1 MPDYDPVHLTF
12 NDKPRAIVD
21 GMDEMATQGERIAEF
36 NKSRR
41 WIPWVLFF
49 AGFPVLLIDL
59 AIKAMG
65 YDVCIFSLAAPVFW
79 IAAIVLWISMRR
91 SRKVEL
97 PPRFTTT
104 REILHTLRDDVHPK
118 RNFFG
123 EMDLTGTRLD
133 SKVAQ
138 ESSDTQDRVTKYY
151 RDEWLSLKTKL
162 YDGNMLRFAAI
173 TREKVR
179 QGYWKRGTISGKM
192 KWKPEKFKG
201 ARQEMRVRLS
211 VNPEL
216 YIAPEGGPLAPGMK
230 LGLFTIK
237 KYQASGGLIDLAA
250 YYSGS
255 DLSEGDVLGLLRSVY
270 DLLGQRTAT

>member
-1 MPDYDPVHLTF
+1 MPNYDPVHLTF
-12 NDKPRAIVD
+12 NDKPRAIVK
-21 GMDEMATQGERIAEF
+21 GMDEMAAQGERIEQF
-36 NKSRR
+36 NKRRR
-41 WIPWVLFF
+41 WIPWVLFL
-49 AGFPVLLIDL
+49 AGFPLLLIDF

-65 YDVCIFSLAAPVFW
+65 YNVCIFSLAAPIFW

-133 SKVAQ
+133 SKIAR
-138 ESSDTQDRVTKYY
+138 ESSDAQGRKTKYY
-151 RDEWLSLKTKL
+151 RDEWLSLKSKL
-162 YDGNMLRFAAI
+162 FDGNMLRFTAI

-201 ARQEMRVRLS
+201 VQQEVRVRLS
-211 VNPEL
+211 VNPEF
-216 YIAPEGGPLAPGMK
+216 YVAPEGGPLTPGMT
-230 LGLFTIK
+230 LGQLTVK
-237 KYQASGGLIDLAA
+237 NYQASGGLIDLSA
-250 YYSGS
+250 YSSGR
-255 DLSEGDVLGLLRSVY
+255 DVSEDDILGLLRSVY
-270 DLLGQRTAT
+270 DLLGRRTAT